1 MKSTVLTTAGPRGIT
16 WAMLAP
22 VKFLEKKQEAEPR
35 RRPFEQ
41 HALLAQGCCGADRL
55 GDNTQQ
61 AALQALRAPNTVT
74 EVRLL
79 PGKVCVDLINFRE
92 GKKKKTEQHTHLS
105 RRQQP
110 CRGDVST
117 TQVARNRQNTR
128 HHPDRRGSRKRRVS
142 P

>member
-41 HALLAQGCCGADRL
+41 HALLAQGGRGADRL

-92 GKKKKTEQHTHLS
+92 GKKK
-105 RRQQP
+105 
-110 CRGDVST
+110 D
-117 TQVARNRQNTR
+117 
-128 HHPDRRGSRKRRVS
+128 
-142 P
+142 